1 MFKKFIYTILLS
13 ISFTTLVNAT
23 IVEFQTSQGNFQVN
37 LFDSSTPKTVNNFLQ
52 YVEEQH
58 YTNSVVHRVSS
69 NFVVQGGGYTFEG
82 NFPLT
87 RIETNPAVI
96 NEPIYSNVRGTIA
109 MAKLGGDPDS
119 ATDQWFFNLADNA
132 SNLDL
137 QNSGFTV
144 FGQVIGD
151 GMTTI
156 DNIAQLTLCNSANL
170 EGIPMVIADDQQCSD
185 LATPGIENFVI
196 VEQIVIVDSAE
207 VTDGDLSPVRNT
219 LITAPTEPTPTPDN
233 DSSGGGTFAWFILLS
248 LIPLLIRRYS

>member
-1 MFKKFIYTILLS
+1 MFKKFICSILLFV
-13 ISFTTLVNAT
+13 SFTTFVNAT
-23 IVEFQTSQGNFQVN
+23 IVEFQTSQGNFQDN
-37 LFDSSTPKTVNNFLQ
+37 LYDSTTPETVNNFLQ
-52 YVEEQH
+52 YIEEQH
-58 YTNSVVHRVSS
+58 YTNSVIHRVSS

-156 DNIAQLTLCNSANL
+156 DKIAQLTLCNSANL
-170 EGIPMVIADDQQCSD
+170 EGIPMVIADGQQCSD
-185 LATPGIENFVI
+185 LATPGLENFVI

-207 VTDGDLSPVRNT
+207 VTDGDLSPARNT
-219 LITAPTEPTPTPDN
+219 LITTPTEPTPDN
-233 DSSGGGTFAWFILLS
+233 DSSGGGTFAWFLILGLV
-248 LIPLLIRRYS
+248 PLLIRRYS